1 VSDTLSLSLPET
13 LRRYRELTGMLEDPE
28 VATNPARMQLVLK
41 ERGQL
46 ERRAR
51 LFEELLSLRVEI
63 RDTRGLLDDED
74 MREMAEAELERLG
87 ERERELIEEL
97 AEELGAD
104 EAEAATSVIVEI
116 RPGTG
121 GDEAALFA
129 RDLFEMYQ
137 RWAELHGYKVEILD
151 VSQTD
156 LGGVREASFSIKGP
170 DIYRKLMFE
179 SGGHRVQRVPS
190 TETQG
195 RVHTSAA
202 TVAVLPEPEEVKVD
216 IKDEDLKI
224 DTMRAGGP
232 GGQKV
237 NKTESAIRITHL
249 PTGIVVK
256 CQDEKSQH
264 KNRQRALRI
273 LKSRIYEREREER
286 DRQRA
291 ATRKGQ
297 IGSGDRSQRIRTYN
311 FPQDRC
317 TDHRLDF
324 NLSRLPDIMA
334 GKIDPLIE
342 ALRKK
347 EKASRLEALDLT
359 ALEDTE
365 ETE

>member
-1 VSDTLSLSLPET
+1 
-13 LRRYRELTGMLEDPE
+13 
-28 VATNPARMQLVLK
+28 MQLVLK

-46 ERRAR
+46 ERRAK
-51 LFEELLSLRVEI
+51 LYEELLDLRAEI
-63 RDTRGLLDDED
+63 KDTRELLDDED
-74 MREMAEAELERLG
+74 MREEAEAEIAQLAD
-87 ERERELIEEL
+87 REKTLIENL

-104 EAEAATSVIVEI
+104 VAESATSVIIEV

-129 RDLFEMYQ
+129 HDLYEMYR
-137 RWAELHGYKVEILD
+137 RWADLKRYKVEVIVL
-151 VSQTD
+151 QKTD
-156 LGGVREASFSIKGP
+156 LGGLREACFAIKGP
-170 DIYRKLMFE
+170 GVYRQLMFE

-202 TVAVLPEPEEVKVD
+202 TVAVLPELEELKVE
-216 IKDEDLKI
+216 INEEELKI
-224 DTMRAGGP
+224 DTMRASGP

-237 NKTESAIRITHL
+237 NKTESAIRITHV

-264 KNRQRALRI
+264 KNRARAMRI
-273 LKSRIYEREREER
+273 LKGRLNDRMRQER
-286 DRQRA
+286 DNARA
-291 ATRKGQ
+291 EQRKGQ

-324 NLSRLPDIMA
+324 NLSRLPDIML
-334 GKIDPLIE
+334 GKLDPLIE
-342 ALRKK
+342 ALREH
-347 EKASRLEALDLT
+347 EKAKRLEALDLK
-359 ALEDTE
+359 ALQGPSRAGGNE
-365 ETE
+365 